1 MQAIYLIND
10 PQNLVDSSPK
20 NQYNQI
26 MTATTHTTS
35 ENSLVA
41 MVPRA
46 HVIRGAARF
55 LPHTQEGLPAGFFR
69 ADMIPPEVTAAE
81 AKLPSTTDAAFVPLN
96 YQEGFPA
103 LPDGRPF
110 WHKLDYEPPIAFAAF
125 ELYTELAKTGPR
137 HLALLLGSVELQRLY
152 GESLNMALLQEL
164 HSLYYWKERSR
175 AYDLYQEAAYRH
187 IRTRRAQ
194 SMEDYH
200 YIQSESLLQKVMS
213 ALNSAE
219 TFEAMKH
226 DPSLLLSAMEKLVK
240 IQRVSVGLP
249 ATAPAESLKGGDG
262 ATSNF
267 EMILRQV
274 AQRNVSPETNSQ
286 NTTVDEAGRV
296 IPTTDNLLR
305 GALNDPQSAKQLQEI
320 IIRMSTSHGA
330 TKQPRWAGTYSEAE
344 QAEIDDESRLD

>member
-1 MQAIYLIND
+1 MSTQ
-10 PQNLVDSSPK
+10 PQ
-20 NQYNQI
+20 Q
-26 MTATTHTTS
+26 S
-35 ENSLVA
+35 ESASSLVA
-41 MVPRA
+41 MVPRSN
-46 HVIRGAARF
+46 VIRGAARF

-69 ADMIPPEVTAAE
+69 ADMIPPEVTPNE

-125 ELYTELAKTGPR
+125 ELYTELAKEGPR
-137 HLALLLGSVELQRLY
+137 HLAMLLHSPELQRLY
-152 GESLNMALLQEL
+152 GDDLTLPFLQEL
-164 HSLYYWKERSR
+164 HALYYWKDRSR
-175 AYDLYQEAAYRH
+175 AFDLYQEAAYRH

-200 YIQSESLLQKVMS
+200 YVQSESLLQRVMT
-213 ALNSAE
+213 AINSEE
-219 TFEAMKH
+219 TFNIMKN
-226 DPSLLLSAMEKLVK
+226 DPQLLLSAMEKLVK

-249 ATAPAESLKGGDG
+249 STAPAESLKGGADGG

-274 AQRNVSPETNSQ
+274 AQKNVSPETNSA
-286 NTTVDEAGRV
+286 NTTVDESGRV

-305 GALNDPQSAKQLQEI
+305 GALNDPKSAQQLQEI

-330 TKQPRWAGTYSEAE
+330 TKQPRWAGTYTDED
-344 QAEIDDESRLD
+344 QAEVESDDDSSLS

>member
-1 MQAIYLIND
+1 MSTQPHI
-10 PQNLVDSSPK
+10 Q
-20 NQYNQI
+20 
-26 MTATTHTTS
+26 S

-41 MVPRA
+41 MVPRSR
-46 HVIRGAARF
+46 VIQGAARF
-55 LPHTQEGLPAGFFR
+55 LPHTAEGLPAGFFR
-69 ADMIPPEVTAAE
+69 ADMIPPEVSANE

-110 WHKLDYEPPIAFAAF
+110 WHKLDYEPSTAFAAF

-137 HLALLLGSVELQRLY
+137 HLALLLHSPELQRLF
-152 GESLNMALLQEL
+152 GEDFTLELLQEF

-296 IPTTDNLLR
+296 IPATDNLLR

-330 TKQPRWAGTYSEAE
+330 TKQPRWAGTYSEEE
-344 QAEIDDESRLD
+344 QAEVDDESRLD